1 MKIAVLYGGGGYL
14 GHHLAKRLMCEG
26 TRPLVVNL
34 DEERINK
41 VPGVLNLVP
50 AELTYSVYELFTE
63 ADTDEIVL
71 YHLACPRNKQGE
83 WNLRLATYALGE
95 GLKLASDIKAEVVYA
110 SSLSVFDDP
119 ASEYGNFKR
128 VAEVAV
134 KQMNGVVHRLGTLF
148 GATKGLPYRADL
160 GLHIIAETVASGKK
174 GWVNKEIQRYV
185 SHVEYAAN
193 AMVQSQSPGHT
204 YATHQ
209 GLHAYRNIVPAELP
223 RRMPEKDYYTIP
235 GDVNDPTHFQSEFD
249 RFVDMLKEEHT
260 WPI

>member
-14 GHHLAKRLMCEG
+14 GHYIAKRLMCEG

-34 DEERINK
+34 DKERINK

-50 AELTYSVYELFTE
+50 AELTYSVYELFGSDAFE
-63 ADTDEIVL
+63 ERVL
-71 YHLACPRNKQGE
+71 YHLACPRNKKGE
-83 WNLRLATYALGE
+83 WDLVKATDALHE
-95 GLKLASDIKAEVVYA
+95 GLKLASNIKARVIYA

-134 KQMNGVVHRLGTLF
+134 KQNQGVVHRLGTLF
-148 GATKGLPYRADL
+148 GAIKGLPYRADL
-160 GLHIIAETVASGKK
+160 GLHMIAEVVANGVQ
-174 GWVNKEIQRYV
+174 GWVNSQIQRYV
-185 SHVEYAAN
+185 CHVEYAAN
-193 AMVQSQSPGHT
+193 AMVQNQSPGST

-209 GLHAYRNIVPAELP
+209 GLHMYRNIVPSNLP
-223 RRMPEKDYYTIP
+223 RRMPEQDFYTIP
-235 GDVNDPTHFQSEFD
+235 GDAQNSVHFQAEFD
-249 RFVDMLKEEHT
+249 RFVEMLKEKHT

>member
-14 GHHLAKRLMCEG
+14 GHHIAKRLICEG
-26 TRPLVVNL
+26 ARPLVVNL
-34 DEERINK
+34 DKERINK

-50 AELTYSVYELFTE
+50 AELTGSVYELFMD
-63 ADTDEIVL
+63 ADTNEIVL

-83 WNLRLATYALGE
+83 WNLGRATEALSE
-95 GLKLASDIKAEVVYA
+95 GLKLASDIKAKVVYA
-110 SSLSVFDDP
+110 SSLSVLDDP

-134 KQMNGVVHRLGTLF
+134 KQNNGVVHRLGTLF

-185 SHVEYAAN
+185 SHVDYAART
-193 AMVQSQSPGHT
+193 MVWGQSLGST

-209 GLHAYRNIVPAELP
+209 GLHAYRNIVPAELT

-235 GDVNDPTHFQSEFD
+235 GKVNGSTDLRAEFD
-249 RFVDMLKEEHT
+249 RFVEMLKEEHT